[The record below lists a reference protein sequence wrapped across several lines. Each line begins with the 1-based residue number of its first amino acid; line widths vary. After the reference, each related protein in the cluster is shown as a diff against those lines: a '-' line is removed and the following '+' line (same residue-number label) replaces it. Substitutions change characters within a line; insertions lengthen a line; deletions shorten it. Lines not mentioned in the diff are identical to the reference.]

1 MFEINK
7 KLGYYTVNGVEF
19 DSKIQACFF
28 AQEKNAKVKWHFND
42 TVFKTYNWENEPQLS
57 LDQLYDLRAK
67 QLRDTYDYIILSYSG
82 GSDSQNIVESF
93 IRQGLH
99 LDEIIVNTMEKA
111 NYKHTIIDPNNKDPR
126 NAAAEHYLQTIPRL
140 KEIEKR
146 SPKTKIT
153 ILDMSDYLFE
163 SWLSAGDASW
173 IMDKKEGLNPLNVT
187 RFNYIHFD
195 ETRKKFDRSKKLALV
210 LGIEKPRTFIHS
222 NGDFYIRFNDRS
234 TNIITIENHIKEYDN
249 STVEY
254 FYWAPES
261 IDILCKQAHI
271 IKKWL
276 ELNPNK
282 QQYWY
287 GKNMTAD
294 LFRTMHE
301 RELRP
306 ILYSTWDNSW
316 YQADKATLD
325 WYSEFDSWYTEGHK
339 GTKHH
344 DIWKQGI
351 DYVSKHASNFIN
363 KDHGFE
369 DGLQI
374 HSVNYRVTKMDSEIN
389 ADKLLWHK

>member
-7 KLGYYTVNGVEF
+7 KLGYYTVNGIEF

-42 TVFKTYNWENEPQLS
+42 IVFKTYNWENEPQLS

-111 NYKHTIIDPNNKDPR
+111 NYKYTIIDPNNKDPR

-325 WYSEFDSWYTEGHK
+325 WYSEFDSWYIEGHK

-374 HSVNYRVTKMDSEIN
+374 HSVNYRVTKMNSEIN
-389 ADKLLWHK
+389 ADQLLWHK

>member
-7 KLGYYTVNGVEF
+7 KLGYYTVNGIEF

-111 NYKHTIIDPNNKDPR
+111 NYKYTIIDPNNKDPR

-195 ETRKKFDRSKKLALV
+195 ETRKKFDKSKKLALV

-222 NGDFYIRFNDRS
+222 NGDFYIRLNDRS

-306 ILYSTWDNSW
+306 ILYSTWNNLW

-325 WYSEFDSWYTEGHK
+325 WYSEFDSWYIEGHK

-374 HSVNYRVTKMDSEIN
+374 HSVNYRVAKMNSEIN
-389 ADKLLWHK
+389 ADQLLWHK

>member
-7 KLGYYTVNGVEF
+7 KLGYYTVNGIEF

-42 TVFKTYNWENEPQLS
+42 IVFKTYNWENEPQLS

-111 NYKHTIIDPNNKDPR
+111 NYKYTIIDPNNKDPR

-261 IDILCKQAHI
+261 IDILCKQAHV

-325 WYSEFDSWYTEGHK
+325 WYSEFDSWYIEGHK

-374 HSVNYRVTKMDSEIN
+374 HSVNYRVTKMNSEIN
-389 ADKLLWHK
+389 ADQLLWHK

>member
-7 KLGYYTVNGVEF
+7 KLGYYTVNGIEF

-111 NYKHTIIDPNNKDPR
+111 NYKYTIIDPNNKDPR

-261 IDILCKQAHI
+261 IDILCKQAHV

-325 WYSEFDSWYTEGHK
+325 WYSEFDSWYIEGHK

-374 HSVNYRVTKMDSEIN
+374 HSVNYRVTKMNSEIN
-389 ADKLLWHK
+389 ADQLLWHK